1 MFNRNPFENFN
12 FRPRRPALTS
22 PLVLQGV
29 GLAVFVLLWWL
40 IPHGLL
46 IYLLIPA
53 IAALIWA
60 ASFGWRQA
68 LSQLIEFLQTLEDRS
83 FGGF

>member
-1 MFNRNPFENFN
+1 MFGPNPYEKID
-12 FRPRRPALTS
+12 FRPRRPRIFNPLTF
-22 PLVLQGV
+22 QAI
-29 GLAVFVLLWWL
+29 GLGGFLILWWL
-40 IPHGLL
+40 VPHGILL
-46 IYLLIPA
+46 FLLIPA
-53 IAALIWA
+53 LAVLIWA